1 MNVDKITCAPINS
14 LTSWEGINFKNCE
27 KTVKRLQM
35 RIAKAQREGRCGKV
49 KALQWVLTHSF
60 YAKVLAVKRVTENKG
75 RRTPGVDGQLWK
87 TPREKFDAVSKL
99 KRRGYKPQPLR
110 RHYIPKG
117 NSGKMR
123 ALGIPTM
130 IDRTMQTLYK
140 IALEPVAETTADLN
154 SYGFRP
160 ERCTHDAIEQCFK
173 VLKNK
178 DSAEWVLE
186 GDIKGCFD
194 NINHEWLIENIPMDR
209 QILHKWLKCGY
220 MENKEWFPTEDGTPQ
235 GGPISSIL
243 ANMTLDGLEELL
255 HREIKETRINGIR
268 MAPKVN
274 LVRYADDFII
284 TGATKEILEQK
295 VKPLVEQFMKE
306 RGLTMS
312 KDKTH
317 ITHIMDGFDFLGQNI
332 RKYDNGKLLIKP
344 SKKNMHAF
352 LEKVRRIIKKNKST
366 QQEMLIRILNPVI
379 RGWANYHRHAVS
391 KDIFGKV
398 DNAIWESLWRWAK
411 RRHPKKGR
419 YWIKD
424 RYFKVID
431 TRSWVFAAR
440 VEGKRGNE
448 IPFYLRLISMM
459 DTPIRRYT
467 KIKAAANPYDT
478 TWKQYF
484 EERKGVK
491 MMMGQKGRKE
501 LLRLW
506 NQQKGLCP
514 MCNQN
519 INAQTPWVTHFT
531 KQEKKTRKQMIHLGC
546 HKEIHNLVFQTESVL

>member
-1 MNVDKITCAPINS
+1 MNVDKTTCAPTNS
-14 LTSWEGINFKNCE
+14 LTAWERINFKECE
-27 KTVKRLQM
+27 KAVKRLQM
-35 RIAKAQREGRCGKV
+35 RIAKAQKEGRYGKV
-49 KALQWVLTHSF
+49 KALQWVLIHSF

-75 RRTPGVDGQLWK
+75 KKTPGVDGQLWK
-87 TPREKFDAVSKL
+87 TQKEKFDAISEL
-99 KRRGYKPQPLR
+99 KRRGYNPQPLR

-123 ALGIPTM
+123 PLGIPTM
-130 IDRTMQTLYK
+130 IDRAMQTLYK
-140 IALEPVAETTADLN
+140 TALEPVAETNADPN

-160 ERCTHDAIEQCFK
+160 ERCTHDAIEQCFNI
-173 VLKNK
+173 LRGK
-178 DSAEWVLE
+178 DAAKWVLE

-194 NINHEWLIENIPMDR
+194 NISHEWLIENIPMDR

-255 HREIKETRINGIR
+255 HWEISETRINGIR
-268 MAPKVN
+268 IAPKVN

-295 VKPLVEQFMKE
+295 IKPLVERFMKE

-312 KDKTH
+312 SDKTH
-317 ITHIMDGFDFLGQNI
+317 ITNIKDGFDFLGQNI

-344 SKKNMHAF
+344 SKKNIHAF
-352 LEKVRRIIKKNKST
+352 LEKVRKVIKNNKSA

-379 RGWANYHRHAVS
+379 RGWVNYHKHAVS

-398 DNAIWESLWRWAK
+398 DNDIWESLWRWAK

-431 TRSWVFAAR
+431 ARSWVFAAR
-440 VEGKRGNE
+440 VEGKRRNGT
-448 IPFYLRLISMM
+448 PFYLRLISMA

-467 KIKAAANPYDT
+467 KIKAAANPYDV

-506 NQQKGLCP
+506 NQQKGVCP
-514 MCNQN
+514 VCNQN
-519 INAQTPWVTHFT
+519 IDAQTPWVTHYSA
-531 KQEKKTRKQMIHLGC
+531 QEKKTK
-546 HKEIHNLVFQTESVL
+546 K